1 MDELQF
7 HSNYDSFPDPLLLQ
21 TAGGQW
27 LANPAA
33 DALCLS
39 QTDLEQLSAWDG
51 VSSIW
56 LARQFFYVQ
65 GHRTADGLFLLLC
78 TDAFLSSAAANLSS
92 QLRQRLSQAFGG
104 LSSLSDDLSGDVSK
118 LKEDLAVVN
127 RALFQIFRIVTE
139 LDDCAETELLAH
151 KSYIDL
157 SQWLRRLRDE
167 LAHWCSGNGSIALH
181 MEASDTPLSA
191 MADPR
196 LLDCMVTHLVSN
208 ALKADPDGKTKL
220 TLSLKKQGELAV
232 LTICGSGLSFSPTSL
247 TDPLWNQPTR
257 LLPGRGLGLGLPIA
271 QRIAALHGGALMI
284 TPTKDGS
291 QAVFSLPLLS
301 APPAGYLA
309 SPAPRVELTGGF
321 SPVRII
327 LSDALPPSA
336 FHPDFPDFT

>member
-1 MDELQF
+1 MDALQF

-21 TAGGQW
+21 TADGQW
-27 LANPAA
+27 LTNPAA

-39 QTDLEQLSAWDG
+39 QTDLEQLAAWDG

-56 LARQFFYVQ
+56 LARQFFYIQ

-78 TDAFLSSAAANLSS
+78 TDPFLSSAAVNLSG

-104 LSSLSDDLSGDVSK
+104 LSALNDLLPGNAPE
-118 LKEDLAVVN
+118 LKEDLSVVN
-127 RALFQIFRIVTE
+127 RALFQIFRMVTE
-139 LDDCAETELLAH
+139 LDDCAETDLLAH

-157 SQWLRRLRDE
+157 SEWLRRLKGE
-167 LAHWCSGNGSIALH
+167 LEHWCSAAGGITLH
-181 MEASDTPLSA
+181 VEVPETPLSA

-196 LLDCMVTHLVSN
+196 LLDCMVSHLVSN
-208 ALKADPDGKTKL
+208 ALKADPDGKTEL
-220 TLSLKKQGELAV
+220 TIALKKQGEQAV
-232 LTICGSGLSFSPTSL
+232 LTICGNGLSFSPAALS
-247 TDPLWNQPTR
+247 DPLWNQPTR

-291 QAVFSLPLLS
+291 QAVFSLPLS
-301 APPAGYLA
+301 SPPAGYLA
-309 SPAPRVELTGGF
+309 SPAPRVEPTGGF
-321 SPVRII
+321 SLVRII
-327 LSDALPPSA
+327 LSDALPPAA